1 MYHGGTNLPV
11 IIVKGY
17 ALPQDILLMKELILL
32 AKEAAEKI
40 FGENGICPIEPNE
53 ISIIPGFTEPISIR
67 LALTVKPTVEI
78 YLYQK
83 EERTPELLNQIQI
96 EFEKAMNGC
105 FSVVINSQPA
115 ELFITI

>member
-1 MYHGGTNLPV
+1 MYHGGTKLPV

-17 ALPQDILLMKELILL
+17 ALPQDILLMKELILSV
-32 AKEAAEKI
+32 KEATEKI

-53 ISIIPGFTEPISIR
+53 INIVPGFTEPISVR

-96 EFEKAMNGC
+96 EFEKVMNDR
-105 FSVVINSQPA
+105 FSVIINSQPA
-115 ELFITI
+115 ELFVTV